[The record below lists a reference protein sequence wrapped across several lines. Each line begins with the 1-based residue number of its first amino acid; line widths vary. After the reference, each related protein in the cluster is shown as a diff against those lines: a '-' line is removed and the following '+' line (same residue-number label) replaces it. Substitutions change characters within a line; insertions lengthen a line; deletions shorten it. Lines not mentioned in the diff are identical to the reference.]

1 MNFQNSKTCDSYR
14 LLLNL
19 SGDLKNSDNH
29 VVLSNVSIYYEWENI
44 KIHIITID
52 LKQLQRATKILKY

>member
-19 SGDLKNSDNH
+19 SGNLKNSDNP

>member
-19 SGDLKNSDNH
+19 SGNLKNSDNH
-29 VVLSNVSIYYEWENI
+29 VVLSNVNIYYEWENI

-52 LKQLQRATKILKY
+52 LKQLQHATKILKY

>member
-19 SGDLKNSDNH
+19 SGNLRNSDNH

>member
-19 SGDLKNSDNH
+19 SGNLKNSDND

>member
-19 SGDLKNSDNH
+19 SGNLKNSDNH
-29 VVLSNVSIYYEWENI
+29 VVLSNVSIYYERENI

>member
-19 SGDLKNSDNH
+19 SGNLKNSDNH